1 MFRLLPQET
10 LHTPR
15 LTLRPF
21 RMEDAEANFRNW
33 DSNPKVAEF
42 MLWDPSKTVSD
53 SRERIEEFLR
63 DYTPE
68 KGFYVYAITQTGSD
82 EPIGCVMLGWI
93 DSDHHSGELVYM
105 LSPAAQG
112 KGYMTE
118 AVSALLDFAFGKLE
132 LNRIQADCF
141 LRNPASAR
149 VMQKCGLLYEGIMRG
164 LYLGKEGYEDLFVY
178 AILRSDWEFK
188 KERESKHVRN

>member
-1 MFRLLPQET
+1 MFALLPQET
-10 LHTPR
+10 LQTPR

-21 RMEDAEANFRNW
+21 RREDAAANFKNW
-33 DSNPKVAEF
+33 DSLPKVAEF
-42 MLWDPSKTVSD
+42 MLWDPSKTVDD
-53 SRERIEEFLR
+53 SLARIEEFLR

-68 KGFYVYAITQTGSD
+68 KGFYVYAITETGLD
-82 EPIGCVMLGWI
+82 EPIGAVMLGWI
-93 DSDHHSGELVYM
+93 DTDHHSGELVYM

-132 LNRIQADCF
+132 LNRVQADCF

-149 VMQKCGLLYEGIMRG
+149 VMQKCGMLYEGLMRG

-178 AILRSDWEFK
+178 AILRSDWEFM
-188 KERESKHVRN
+188 KERELHHV

>member
-10 LHTPR
+10 LYTPR

-42 MLWDPSKTVSD
+42 MLWDPSKTVAD

-68 KGFYVYAITQTGSD
+68 KGFFVYAITQTGSD

-118 AVSALLDFAFGKLE
+118 AVSALLDFAFGKL
-132 LNRIQADCF
+132 L
-141 LRNPASAR
+141 NPAEYYKKGYVESQKRVFIEELDEIPSSATTP
-149 VMQKCGLLYEGIMRG
+149 
-164 LYLGKEGYEDLFVY
+164 
-178 AILRSDWEFK
+178 W
-188 KERESKHVRN
+188 